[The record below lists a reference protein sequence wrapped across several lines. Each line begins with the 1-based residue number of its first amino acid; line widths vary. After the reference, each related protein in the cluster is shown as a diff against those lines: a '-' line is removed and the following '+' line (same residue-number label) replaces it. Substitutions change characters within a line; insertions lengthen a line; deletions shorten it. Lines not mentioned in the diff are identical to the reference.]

1 MVWFSRHCLKT
12 GPTGLLNCDDNVQNL
27 NAPTVLFYSHE
38 MSGTWMVSDFE
49 CPVFRSPLY
58 TIWSVWLNLLPLL
71 SNRNNYYLIVIP
83 LFFPSPLAPP
93 SGSLENHAD
102 THPASSST
110 TTLRATVLRS
120 PLLCQPS
127 FDFDSKH
134 YTQSPPLPVPISK
147 PMIEPKRVPPPPA
160 PQDLI
165 AKGTVVPAV
174 MLTRSDSDIP
184 VHPQSQVLY
193 ISGKPPPPPM
203 RST

>member
-1 MVWFSRHCLKT
+1 
-12 GPTGLLNCDDNVQNL
+12 
-27 NAPTVLFYSHE
+27 
-38 MSGTWMVSDFE
+38 MSGIQIPAV
-49 CPVFRSPLY
+49 Y
-58 TIWSVWLNLLPLL
+58 HLNSLTKFTTSIVLNKKLL
-71 SNRNNYYLIVIP
+71 SDCYST
-83 LFFPSPLAPP
+83 FFPSPLAPP

-134 YTQSPPLPVPISK
+134 YTQSPPPPVPISK
-147 PMIEPKRVPPPPA
+147 AMIEPKRVPPPPA

-193 ISGKPPPPPM
+193 ISGKPPPPM